1 MHICDKMQLKIRIT
15 VKISNEYN
23 ISHALILSTHC
34 LRCIFF
40 TIPGFSLLFAMQHC
54 ADSLLFPSIAF
65 LHSTLNLLADR
76 AKGYTVSR
84 RIPFEPPLI
93 KLSPGNDLSSL
104 IFLTEGTEA
113 TARQSVYFRLS
124 RLLLRSAKHREAGGK
139 RRTKWRIK
147 KKEEETGCKKRRK
160 RRKTAKEGEEGA
172 GKKWKSACF
181 EVLSTKL
188 EFQKGQ
194 VKFSI
199 PSIPSSRPQPSCD
212 PPRLL
217 ISFST
222 LFRPTVSPSTHLFL
236 RSSHLPSPYATSIFS
251 PLFLQ
256 HHRWS
261 DSSIGLIFIHR
272 VPTGLVHIVHYSGEL
287 LILVWHSETDGPDI
301 PATFYRISMIDYR
314 PLAPNICTL
323 SRCFAFPFLG

>member
-1 MHICDKMQLKIRIT
+1 
-15 VKISNEYN
+15 
-23 ISHALILSTHC
+23 
-34 LRCIFF
+34 
-40 TIPGFSLLFAMQHC
+40 MQHC

-93 KLSPGNDLSSL
+93 KLKSRKRSLLINLFNRGNRGYRSSK
-104 IFLTEGTEA
+104 
-113 TARQSVYFRLS
+113 RLFPS
-124 RLLLRSAKHREAGGK
+124 FASITTICKTQRSGRKKKDQMEN
-139 RRTKWRIK
+139 K